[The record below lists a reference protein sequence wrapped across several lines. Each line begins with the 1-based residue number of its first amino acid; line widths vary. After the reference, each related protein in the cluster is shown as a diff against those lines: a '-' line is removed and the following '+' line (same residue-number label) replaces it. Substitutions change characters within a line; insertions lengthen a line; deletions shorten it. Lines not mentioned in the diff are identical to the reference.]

1 MGDPDWDMFEVVT
14 AAGSETQ
21 LSTSQVP
28 GPVSSSSV
36 PSSVCVSQV
45 INPAGESKEETGWFN
60 IIKLVGKL
68 SPPSPPPFN

>member
-60 IIKLVGKL
+60 IFKLVGKL
-68 SPPSPPPFN
+68 SPPSPVV